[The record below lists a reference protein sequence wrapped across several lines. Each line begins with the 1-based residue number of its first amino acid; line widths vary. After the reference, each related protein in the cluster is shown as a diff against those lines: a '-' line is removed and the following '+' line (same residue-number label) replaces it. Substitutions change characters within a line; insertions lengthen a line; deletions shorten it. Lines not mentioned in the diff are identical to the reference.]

1 MVSFWIDSKRKLEVT
16 YQTFFQKII
25 EEGVN
30 NSYIKNSNP
39 YSVFL
44 SLIRNCVSGR
54 KSIILDANFS
64 DEELLSLQIS
74 NKTYLDGEFMQ
85 NNLSKNFKSF
95 ADILSFIKDNSE
107 KLEIDIYTSGTT
119 GRPKKVTQLFK
130 NLTRAVKVR
139 ESLKDSVWGFAYNP
153 THFAGLQVFFQALYN
168 KNTIVYIFN
177 KGFDEVYLDFV
188 DYTITNMSCTPTFMK
203 MLLPSVKKDLVAV
216 KSLTFGGEKFDSK
229 IEKELKKKFS
239 VASVKNIYAST
250 EAGSLLKA
258 DGEFFLIPNRFTEVV
273 KIENNELLI
282 HKELLGT
289 SESFNLEGDWYKT
302 GDIVQFKDEKRFK
315 FKNRKSEM
323 INVGGYKVNPSEVEA
338 IIKEIKGVEDII
350 VFGRDNSVMGKIVVA
365 HIIKNKNEDKKDLK
379 ERIKKITS
387 SKLQDYKLPRLI
399 KFVDSFDLTRTGKI
413 KKQ

>member
-1 MVSFWIDSKRKLEVT
+1 MNFFWIDSKKKLEVT
-16 YQTFFQKII
+16 YEAFFQKII

-30 NSYIKNSNP
+30 NVHIKNSNP
-39 YSVFL
+39 YNVFL
-44 SLIRNCVSGR
+44 SLIRNCVSGT
-54 KSIILDANFS
+54 KSIILDSDFS
-64 DEELLSLQIS
+64 DDELLSLDIS
-74 NKTYLDGEFMQ
+74 KEDYVDGKFIQE
-85 NNLSKNFKSF
+85 NLSDKFKSF
-95 ADILSFIKDNSE
+95 DDILSFIKENNE
-107 KLEIDIYTSGTT
+107 ELEIDIYTSGTT
-119 GRPKKVTQLFK
+119 GTPKKITQLFK

-139 ESLKDSVWGFAYNP
+139 DTSKDSVWGFAYNP

-168 KNTIVYIFN
+168 RNAIVYVFN

-188 DYTITNMSCTPTFMK
+188 DYNITHMSCTPTFMK
-203 MLLPSVKKDLVAV
+203 MLLPSIKEDLIDV
-216 KSLTFGGEKFDSK
+216 KSLTFGGEKFDPK

-239 VASVKNIYAST
+239 SATVKNIYAST

-258 DGEFFLIPNRFTEVV
+258 EGELFSIPNRYAKVI
-273 KIENNELLI
+273 KIKNNELLI

-289 SESFNLEGDWYKT
+289 SESFNLDEDWYKT
-302 GDIVQFKDEKRFK
+302 GDVVEFKDKKRFK
-315 FKNRKSEM
+315 FKNRKSEI

-338 IIKEIKGVEDII
+338 VIQEVKGVEDVI

-365 HIIKNKNEDKKDLK
+365 HIVKTENEDKKKVK

>member
-1 MVSFWIDSKRKLEVT
+1 MNSFWIDSKRKLEVT
-16 YQTFFQKII
+16 YEAFFQKII

-30 NSYIKNSNP
+30 NVHIKNSNP

-44 SLIRNCVSGR
+44 SLIRNCVSGT
-54 KSIILDANFS
+54 KSIILDSDFS
-64 DEELLSLQIS
+64 DDELLSLDIS
-74 NKTYLDGEFMQ
+74 KEDYAHGKFIQE
-85 NNLSKNFKSF
+85 NLSDKFKSF
-95 ADILSFIKDNSE
+95 DDILSFIKE
-107 KLEIDIYTSGTT
+107 KNEELEIDIYTSGTT
-119 GRPKKVTQLFK
+119 GIPKKITQLFK

-139 ESLKDSVWGFAYNP
+139 DTLKDGVWGFAYNP

-168 KNTIVYIFN
+168 RNAIVYIFN

-188 DYTITNMSCTPTFMK
+188 DYNITNMSCTPTFMK
-203 MLLPSVKKDLVAV
+203 MLLPSIKEDIKDV
-216 KSLTFGGEKFDSK
+216 KSLTFGGEKFDPK

-239 VASVKNIYAST
+239 SATVKNIYAST

-258 DGEFFLIPNRFTEVV
+258 EGEFFSIPNRYTKVV

-302 GDIVQFKDEKRFK
+302 GDVVEFKDKERFK

-338 IIKEIKGVEDII
+338 VIQEVKGVEAVI

-365 HIIKNKNEDKKDLK
+365 HIVKTENEDKKKVK

>member
-1 MVSFWIDSKRKLEVT
+1 MIFFWIDSKRKLEVT
-16 YQTFFQKII
+16 YENFFQKII

-30 NSYIKNSNP
+30 NSYIKDSNP
-39 YSVFL
+39 FSVFL
-44 SLIRNCVSGR
+44 SLIRNCISGK
-54 KSIILDANFS
+54 KSIILDADFS
-64 DEELLSLQIS
+64 DDELLSLQIS
-74 NKTYLDGEFMQ
+74 NKTYLEGGFMQ
-85 NNLSKNFKSF
+85 NNLSEKFKSF
-95 ADILSFIKDNSE
+95 ADILFFIKENSE

-188 DYTITNMSCTPTFMK
+188 DYSITNMSCTPTFMK
-203 MLLPSVKKDLVAV
+203 MLLPSVKKNLVDV

-229 IEKELKKKFS
+229 IENELKKKFS
-239 VASVKNIYAST
+239 VATVKNIYAST
-250 EAGSLLKA
+250 EAGSLLRA
-258 DGEFFLIPNRFTEVV
+258 DGEFFLIPNRYTEVV

-289 SESFNLEGDWYKT
+289 SESFNLEGNWYKT
-302 GDIVQFKDEKRFK
+302 GDIVEFKDEKRFK

-365 HIIKNKNEDKKDLK
+365 HIIKNKNEDKKELK
-379 ERIKKITS
+379 ERIKKITT

>member
-1 MVSFWIDSKRKLEVT
+1 MNSFWIDSKRKLEVT
-16 YQTFFQKII
+16 YEAFFQKII

-30 NSYIKNSNP
+30 NVHIKNSNP

-44 SLIRNCVSGR
+44 SLIRNCVSGT
-54 KSIILDANFS
+54 KSIILDSDFS
-64 DEELLSLQIS
+64 DDELLSLDIS
-74 NKTYLDGEFMQ
+74 KEDYVDGKFIQE
-85 NNLSKNFKSF
+85 NLSDKFKSF
-95 ADILSFIKDNSE
+95 DDILSFIRENNE
-107 KLEIDIYTSGTT
+107 ELEIDIYTSGTT
-119 GRPKKVTQLFK
+119 GRPKKITQLFK

-139 ESLKDSVWGFAYNP
+139 DTLKDSVWGFAYNP

-168 KNTIVYIFN
+168 RNAIVYIFN

-188 DYTITNMSCTPTFMK
+188 DYNITNMSCTPTFMK
-203 MLLPSVKKDLVAV
+203 MLLPSIKEDLIDV
-216 KSLTFGGEKFDSK
+216 KSLTFGGEKFDPK

-239 VASVKNIYAST
+239 GATVKNIYAST

-258 DGEFFLIPNRFTEVV
+258 EGELFSIPNRYTKVI
-273 KIENNELLI
+273 KIKNNELLI

-302 GDIVQFKDEKRFK
+302 GDVVEFKDKKRFK

-338 IIKEIKGVEDII
+338 VIQEVKGVEDVI

-365 HIIKNKNEDKKDLK
+365 HIVKTENEDKKKVK

>member
-1 MVSFWIDSKRKLEVT
+1 MSFFWIDSKRKLEIT
-16 YQTFFQKII
+16 YRVFFQKII
-25 EEGVN
+25 EKGEN
-30 NSYIKNSNP
+30 NIYIKNENP
-39 YSVFL
+39 YVVFL
-44 SLIRNCVSGR
+44 NLIRNSISGK
-54 KSIILDANFS
+54 KSIILDSDFS
-64 DEELLSLQIS
+64 RAELLNLEIS
-74 NKTYLDGEFMQ
+74 NTAYSGGKYLQESTSSKF
-85 NNLSKNFKSF
+85 KNFEDVLKLLEENR
-95 ADILSFIKDNSE
+95 D

-119 GRPKKVTQLFK
+119 GRPKKITQVFK

-139 ESLKDSVWGFAYNP
+139 KELQNSVWGFAYNP

-177 KGFDEVYLDFV
+177 RSFDEVYLDFV
-188 DYTITNMSCTPTFMK
+188 DYNITNMSCTPTFMK
-203 MLLPSVKKDLVAV
+203 MLLPSIKEDLIDV

-239 VASVKNIYAST
+239 GATVKNIYAST
-250 EAGSLLKA
+250 EAGSLLKTE
-258 DGEFFLIPNRFTEVV
+258 GEFFLIPNRYTEVI

-302 GDIVQFKDEKRFK
+302 GDIVEFKDDKRFK

-338 IIKEIKGVEDII
+338 IIKEIKGVNDVI

-365 HIIKNKNEDKKDLK
+365 HIIKNENEDKKEVK

>member
-413 KKQ
+413 KKL

>member
-1 MVSFWIDSKRKLEVT
+1 MNIFWIDSKRKLEVT
-16 YQTFFQKII
+16 YEAFFQEII

-30 NSYIKNSNP
+30 NVYIKNSNP
-39 YSVFL
+39 YNVFL
-44 SLIRNCVSGR
+44 SLIRNCVSET
-54 KSIILDANFS
+54 KSIILDSDFS
-64 DEELLSLQIS
+64 DDELLSLDIS
-74 NKTYLDGEFMQ
+74 KEDYVGGKFIQE
-85 NNLSKNFKSF
+85 NLSCKFKSF
-95 ADILSFIKDNSE
+95 DDILSFIRENNE
-107 KLEIDIYTSGTT
+107 ELEIDIYTSGTT
-119 GRPKKVTQLFK
+119 GRPKKITQLFK

-139 ESLKDSVWGFAYNP
+139 DTLKDSVWGFAYNP

-168 KNTIVYIFN
+168 RNAIVYIFN

-188 DYTITNMSCTPTFMK
+188 DYNITNMSCTPTFMK
-203 MLLPSVKKDLVAV
+203 MLLPSIKKDLIDV
-216 KSLTFGGEKFDSK
+216 KSLTFGGEKFEPK

-239 VASVKNIYAST
+239 GATVKNIYAST

-258 DGEFFLIPNRFTEVV
+258 EGELFSIPNRYTKVI
-273 KIENNELLI
+273 KIKNNELLI

-302 GDIVQFKDEKRFK
+302 GDVVEFKDKKRFK

-338 IIKEIKGVEDII
+338 VIQEVKGVEDVI

-365 HIIKNKNEDKKDLK
+365 HIVKTENEDKKKVK

>member
-258 DGEFFLIPNRFTEVV
+258 DGEFFLIPNRYTEVV

-289 SESFNLEGDWYKT
+289 SESFHLEGDWYKT

-315 FKNRKSEM
+315 FKN
-323 INVGGYKVNPSEVEA
+323 IT
-338 IIKEIKGVEDII
+338 
-350 VFGRDNSVMGKIVVA
+350 
-365 HIIKNKNEDKKDLK
+365 LK
-379 ERIKKITS
+379 HR
-387 SKLQDYKLPRLI
+387 
-399 KFVDSFDLTRTGKI
+399 RT
-413 KKQ
+413 